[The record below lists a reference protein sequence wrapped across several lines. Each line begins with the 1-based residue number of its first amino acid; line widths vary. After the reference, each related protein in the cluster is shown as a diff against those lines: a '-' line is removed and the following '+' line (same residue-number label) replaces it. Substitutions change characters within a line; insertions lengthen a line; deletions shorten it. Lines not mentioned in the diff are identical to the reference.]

1 MTHSSP
7 QQEPI
12 SDHHKE
18 LASGGREGK
27 EGGCSRRKRGTEN
40 KLDKV
45 GEANPRYALVGDP
58 SSRGKSFSGVQ
69 WISTQHCRGLGCDSL
84 HLHHFGSS
92 DCIP

>member
-27 EGGCSRRKRGTEN
+27 EGGCSRRKLGTEN

-45 GEANPRYALVGDP
+45 GEANPRYALG
-58 SSRGKSFSGVQ
+58 SR
-69 WISTQHCRGLGCDSL
+69 
-84 HLHHFGSS
+84 
-92 DCIP
+92 